1 MSAQELQFNRDYD
14 LPRGIVWAALV
25 DPVLVG
31 GWLGEAEIEAAPGGR
46 YRLDWIG
53 SPHFPGTNGTIE
65 AILEPERLTIA
76 SERHGRFDFHLAA
89 LDGGSRGTSTR
100 LRLTVTT
107 RIDQP
112 FAGRVSAT
120 WLAALEQLAEL
131 LRGHPVD
138 WARYPVPVSRS
149 RPEQGRG

>member
-1 MSAQELQFNRDYD
+1 VSVNELQFERDYD

-25 DPVLVG
+25 DPVLVS
-31 GWLGEAEIEAAPGGR
+31 GWLGEADIEPVPGGR
-46 YRLDWIG
+46 YRLDWLG
-53 SPHFPGTNGTIE
+53 SPHFPGTDGTIG
-65 AILEPERLTIA
+65 AILEPEHLTIA
-76 SERHGRFDFHLAA
+76 SERHGNFDFR
-89 LDGGSRGTSTR
+89 LDELEGGSRGTSTR
-100 LRLTVTT
+100 LRLTVTAV
-107 RIDQP
+107 IDTP
-112 FAGRVSAT
+112 FAGRVRET

>member
-1 MSAQELQFNRDYD
+1 MSVQELQFDRDYG

-31 GWLGEAEIEAAPGGR
+31 GWLGEADIDAAPGGR
-46 YRLDWIG
+46 YQLDWIG
-53 SPHFPGTNGTIE
+53 SPHFPGTDGVIA
-65 AILEPERLTIA
+65 AILEPERMTIA
-76 SERHGRFDFHLAA
+76 SERHGRFDFHLDE
-89 LDGGSRGTSTR
+89 LDGGTRGTSTR
-100 LRLTVTT
+100 LRITVTAW
-107 RIDQP
+107 IDPP
-112 FAGRVSAT
+112 FAGRVRET
-120 WLAALEQLAEL
+120 WLAALEQLDEL

>member
-1 MSAQELQFNRDYD
+1 MTA
-14 LPRGIVWAALV
+14 
-25 DPVLVG
+25 
-31 GWLGEAEIEAAPGGR
+31 
-46 YRLDWIG
+46 
-53 SPHFPGTNGTIE
+53 
-65 AILEPERLTIA
+65 PERLTIV
-76 SERHGRFDFHLAA
+76 SERLGSFHFRLEE

-100 LRLTVTT
+100 LRLTVAAQ
-107 RIDQP
+107 IDAP
-112 FAGRVSAT
+112 FAGRVRGT

>member
-1 MSAQELQFNRDYD
+1 MSVYELRFDRDYD

-25 DPVLVG
+25 DPVLVS
-31 GWLGEAEIEAAPGGR
+31 GWLGEADIDATPGGR
-46 YRLDWIG
+46 YRLDWLG
-53 SPHFPGTNGTIE
+53 SPHFPGTDGTIG
-65 AILEPERLTIA
+65 AIVEPEHLTIA
-76 SERHGRFDFHLAA
+76 SEPHGSFDFRLEE

-100 LRLTVTT
+100 LQLIVTT

-112 FAGRVSAT
+112 FAGRVRDT